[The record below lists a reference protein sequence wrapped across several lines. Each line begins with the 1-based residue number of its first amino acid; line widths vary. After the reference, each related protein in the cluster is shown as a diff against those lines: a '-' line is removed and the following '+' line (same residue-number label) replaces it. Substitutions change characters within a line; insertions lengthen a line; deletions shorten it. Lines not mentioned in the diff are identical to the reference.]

1 MLILFSAFGRQLM
14 SSSGLLVTPCM
25 ILVINKTFAQN
36 IWINRVEGQYPDI
49 SGTDPISEQFKVPSR
64 GKEVQIIM
72 SCWSSCVSYH
82 WPRHMEALR
91 WAWYSFLP
99 KTTSVGSESIQLVS
113 AAFCCI
119 LSLPTLCLLAWFADR
134 APKKL
139 TYCSGFGTRTC

>member
-1 MLILFSAFGRQLM
+1 M

-72 SCWSSCVSYH
+72 SC
-82 WPRHMEALR
+82 
-91 WAWYSFLP
+91 
-99 KTTSVGSESIQLVS
+99 
-113 AAFCCI
+113 
-119 LSLPTLCLLAWFADR
+119 
-134 APKKL
+134 
-139 TYCSGFGTRTC
+139 